1 MALKSQIRSRA
12 AYLAALVDPRKAEV
26 RTLDAAIRKAVPKL
40 RPYVAYSGT
49 MLGYGRYHYRYPSG
63 REGECPIVAVSSRAQ
78 YISLYVSGCR
88 NGRPIAEAA
97 KAKLGK
103 VSVGKVCIRFK
114 RLSDLNLPMAL
125 ELIKDSSAL
134 LENGCCDFSL

>member
-1 MALKSQIRSRA
+1 MAPKSKIASRA
-12 AYLAALVDPRKAEV
+12 AYLAPLSDPRRAEV
-26 RTLDAAIRKAVPKL
+26 RALDAAIRKAVPKL
-40 RPYVAYSGT
+40 KPYIAYSGT
-49 MLGYGRYHYRYPSG
+49 MIGYGRYHYRYPTG

-114 RLSDLNLPMAL
+114 RLLDLNLPMAL
-125 ELIKDSSAL
+125 ELIKESSAL
-134 LENGCCDFSL
+134 LENGSSDFSL

>member
-1 MALKSQIRSRA
+1 MAAKSQIASRA
-12 AYLAALVDPRKAEV
+12 AYLSALVDPRKAEV
-26 RTLDAAIRKAVPKL
+26 RALDAAIRKAVPKL
-40 RPYVAYSGT
+40 KPYVAYSGT
-49 MLGYGRYHYRYPSG
+49 MLGYGRYRYRYPSG

-88 NGRPIAEAA
+88 NGQPIAEAA

-114 RLSDLNLPMAL
+114 RLSDLNFPMAL

-134 LENGCCDFSL
+134 LENGSCDFSL